1 MNNLRIFLTN
11 LGKYNEGELVGEWV
25 DLPTTRDEMKV
36 VFNRLSIGKSPYE
49 EYFITDYESETITG
63 LTEMLGEYENL
74 DELNYLASRLDE
86 LDTYDTSVFEAAI
99 EAGIPRDIADLID
112 LTNNLDDLILL
123 TDVNDDEDL
132 GYYYAD
138 ELGCIEIPEN
148 IKCYFDYEAYGR
160 DIRLEGDGTFTMN
173 GFLVDSHYE
182 FERLYVDAND
192 IPEEYIITR
201 DVDEDE
207 ADGLTLRYSL
217 NFPSIDW

>member
-1 MNNLRIFLTN
+1 MTILKVFITN
-11 LGKYNEGELVGEWV
+11 LEKYNEGELVGEWV
-25 DLPTTRDEMKV
+25 ELPATRDEMKE
-36 VFNRLSIGKSPYE
+36 VFNRIGIGKPPYE
-49 EYFITDYESETITG
+49 EWFITDYESDISG

-74 DELNYLASRLDE
+74 NELNYLAEKLEE
-86 LDTYDTSVFEAAI
+86 LGSYDIPVFEAAI

-123 TDVNDDEDL
+123 TYVNDDKDL

-160 DIRLEGDGTFTMN
+160 DIRLKGDGTFTMN

-182 FERLYVDAND
+182 FERLYADAND

-207 ADGLTLRYSL
+207 AD
-217 NFPSIDW
+217 D